1 MLFAFFFFAH
11 LNKTKG
17 KERKQNKNERKTEK
31 TLATFFEGGF
41 SFCMVHDFEL
51 YLLPQYRPC
60 CLSRS
65 HLHADFFLAL
75 HYLEIY
81 AVGGSPCDSFP
92 FRPSIF
98 WRSPGEGRG
107 VGRVGESAEPTSDFL
122 CRLAHYVELVF
133 VWPLIEM
140 AKLVGFYWLTPALFH
155 NPKKYAMAF
164 LGTHWLDSLIISN
177 MKTAFVW

>member
-1 MLFAFFFFAH
+1 MQWVAAPVTHSHSAHRFFD
-11 LNKTKG
+11 G
-17 KERKQNKNERKTEK
+17 PRE
-31 TLATFFEGGF
+31 
-41 SFCMVHDFEL
+41 
-51 YLLPQYRPC
+51 
-60 CLSRS
+60 
-65 HLHADFFLAL
+65 
-75 HYLEIY
+75 
-81 AVGGSPCDSFP
+81 
-92 FRPSIF
+92 
-98 WRSPGEGRG
+98 EGRG